1 MGVCSTDW
9 GTLGTWA
16 GVGVVALVGYFQYQ
30 IFRRQSAIQRDAVDA
45 SRFDRRF
52 SVYERTLH
60 LISFAMTVHNKLDLA
75 APEVR
80 DFWNA
85 RDEAKFLFGPTV
97 IAGLDEIE
105 IKLRKMFVAA
115 NRQNPTDA
123 IEQELNELR
132 GWFMLRPSSLPELFA
147 EMKLGAQ
154 PL

>member
-1 MGVCSTDW
+1 
-9 GTLGTWA
+9 
-16 GVGVVALVGYFQYQ
+16 
-30 IFRRQSAIQRDAVDA
+30 
-45 SRFDRRF
+45 
-52 SVYERTLH
+52 
-60 LISFAMTVHNKLDLA
+60 MTVHNKLDLA

-147 EMKLGAQ
+147 EMKLVSPPQ
-154 PL
+154 PTSTRRRVMGVAWISHWPSRFT